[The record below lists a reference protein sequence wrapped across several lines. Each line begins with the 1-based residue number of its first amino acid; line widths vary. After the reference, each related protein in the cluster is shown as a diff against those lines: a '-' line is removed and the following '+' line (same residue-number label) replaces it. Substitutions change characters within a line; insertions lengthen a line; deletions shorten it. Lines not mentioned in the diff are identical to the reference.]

1 MFTSLVESVESVGRW
16 GGGAF
21 CGCSRPGPLGL
32 PAGSAG
38 WCGGVC
44 EVVPVTSLPEDVA
57 RGEEP
62 AHGKRLRLP
71 GGEAEA

>member
-1 MFTSLVESVESVGRW
+1 MGRSA
-16 GGGAF
+16 GAPAR
-21 CGCSRPGPLGL
+21 GLWGL